1 MQDDTHGNRLK
12 DLEPNVLVT
21 TLFHTLAEVKEN
33 HDTLGLMQCQALLD
47 NVLTDDNGRDNTLG
61 DRLGNA
67 QAKALTSA
75 LVTTPANVEKK
86 TFADTM
92 TDAADETEVHTLA
105 VKLAE
110 LVAETVAIY
119 YAKSRPIEWSMTS

>member
-1 MQDDTHGNRLK
+1 M
-12 DLEPNVLVT
+12 
-21 TLFHTLAEVKEN
+21 
-33 HDTLGLMQCQALLD
+33 D
-47 NVLTDDNGRDNTLG
+47 NVLTDDNGIDNTLG

-92 TDAADETEVHTLA
+92 RDAADETEVHTLA

-110 LVAETVAIY
+110 LVGETVAIY

>member
-1 MQDDTHGNRLK
+1 MEAVRI
-12 DLEPNVLVT
+12 
-21 TLFHTLAEVKEN
+21 

-47 NVLTDDNGRDNTLG
+47 NVLTDDNGIDNTLG

-92 TDAADETEVHTLA
+92 RDAADETEVHTLA

-110 LVAETVAIY
+110 LVGETVAIY

>member
-1 MQDDTHGNRLK
+1 MTRLQV
-12 DLEPNVLVT
+12 E
-21 TLFHTLAEVKEN
+21 AERI
-33 HDTLGLMQCQALLD
+33 HDTLGLMQCQALLH
-47 NVLTDDNGRDNTLG
+47 NVLTDDNGIDKTLG

-105 VKLAE
+105 VKLPE

-119 YAKSRPIEWSMTS
+119 YAKSRPIEWSMTC

>member
-1 MQDDTHGNRLK
+1 MLLLPQRVSDVRAQNLRF
-12 DLEPNVLVT
+12 
-21 TLFHTLAEVKEN
+21 TLSYRETKSLISPLGHTLAVME
-33 HDTLGLMQCQALLD
+33 A
-47 NVLTDDNGRDNTLG
+47 DNGIDKTLG

-75 LVTTPANVEKK
+75 LVTTPFNVEKK

-105 VKLAE
+105 VKLPE
-110 LVAETVAIY
+110 LVADTVAIY
-119 YAKSRPIEWSMTS
+119 YAKSRPIEWSMTC

>member
-1 MQDDTHGNRLK
+1 MTRLQV
-12 DLEPNVLVT
+12 E
-21 TLFHTLAEVKEN
+21 AERI

-47 NVLTDDNGRDNTLG
+47 NVLTDDNGTDKTLG

-67 QAKALTSA
+67 QAKAVTSA

-92 TDAADETEVHTLA
+92 TDAADETNYTRSLSSYQSLLL
-105 VKLAE
+105 KPLQY
-110 LVAETVAIY
+110 TT
-119 YAKSRPIEWSMTS
+119 PIQGR

>member
-1 MQDDTHGNRLK
+1 MTRLQV
-12 DLEPNVLVT
+12 E
-21 TLFHTLAEVKEN
+21 AERI
-33 HDTLGLMQCQALLD
+33 HDTLAFMECKALLD
-47 NVLTDDNGRDNTLG
+47 NLLTDDNGEDKTPG

-67 QAKALTSA
+67 EAKALTSA
-75 LVTTPANVEKK
+75 LSTTPANVEKK

-105 VKLAE
+105 VKLPE

-119 YAKSRPIEWSMTS
+119 KRSQGR